1 MKKLFLFIFTI
12 FLNFN
17 LYSKDFMMNCTSP
30 DFKSTAFYKF
40 KKTENSLFVRPMKKK
55 WTNFCEK
62 NIENEKNIS
71 CNFQGLNVLRNSI
84 VEKDNNI
91 YKLYLKFNFSNYTLE
106 KTLHD
111 ENNEHKSKKLTKIAF
126 KCRKIKI

>member
-1 MKKLFLFIFTI
+1 
-12 FLNFN
+12 
-17 LYSKDFMMNCTSP
+17 MMNCTSP

-40 KKTENSLFVRPMKKK
+40 KKTENSLFIRPMKKK

-111 ENNEHKSKKLTKIAF
+111 ENNEHKNKKLTKIAF